1 MTTRPGGDYNAEA
14 LEAFRLAY
22 AQTLMTPEDQDIHK
36 ETGLPTS
43 EVSNTSPWYDHVGLW
58 RYPSGK
64 GPEPVNQPFNPQD
77 HYDSDSEIV
86 EDDELDLDV
95 ISDEELDALVDELLG
110 SIGDEE
116 IEYETDE
123 ED

>member
-22 AQTLMTPEDQDIHK
+22 AQTLMTPEDLDTHN
-36 ETGLPTS
+36 GLPT
-43 EVSNTSPWYDHVGLW
+43 ENLSNTSPWYDHVGLW

-77 HYDSDSEIV
+77 HYDSENV
-86 EDDELDLDV
+86 EDDELDSDV

-110 SIGDEE
+110 SLGDDEV
-116 IEYETDE
+116 EYDTDE

>member
-22 AQTLMTPEDQDIHK
+22 AQTLMTPEDLDTHN
-36 ETGLPTS
+36 GLPT
-43 EVSNTSPWYDHVGLW
+43 ENLSNTSPWLSHTGMW
-58 RYPSGK
+58 KYPSGRY
-64 GPEPVNQPFNPQD
+64 PEPVNQPFNPQD
-77 HYDSDSEIV
+77 HYDSENFEDV
-86 EDDELDLDV
+86 EDDELDSDV

-110 SIGDEE
+110 SIGDDE
-116 IEYETDE
+116 IEYDTDE